1 MLSNG
6 WTGCHVFWMAYVH
19 FWMGHANNWMAC
31 ENYQMGYPNNWMAC
45 ENYQTTEWLV
55 KVFKQVDID
64 GWMGLQLI
72 SDRSWKTIAIRAKRI
87 GCYSKQMDRS
97 SPIHI

>member
-1 MLSNG
+1 MYIFE
-6 WTGCHVFWMAYVH
+6 WVMQTTEWHVKII
-19 FWMGHANNWMAC
+19 MGH
-31 ENYQMGYPNNWMAC
+31 PNNWMAC

>member
-6 WTGCHVFWMAYVH
+6 WTGCQVFRMAYVH
-19 FWMGHANNWMAC
+19 FWTGYSNNWMACQNFWMGHANDWMAC

-55 KVFKQVDID
+55 KVFKQVDLD
-64 GWMGLQLI
+64 EWMGLRLV
-72 SDRSWKTIAIRAKRI
+72 SDRSWNKSQT
-87 GCYSKQMDRS
+87 DWLLF
-97 SPIHI
+97 